1 MKIRLQKGRTIEEAL
16 LAALE
21 YLKENEGAYPLI
33 KGCAT
38 LYVTLQDE
46 RGKTSPNNDTEFVID
61 EAGMRNYDQL
71 LAEEAKAKLFSDM
84 ELEIERL
91 YTKENT
97 LKKELAE
104 TEIRLRTAIERQF
117 KTKEKWAASLKEK
130 QEELEYFSAKEK
142 PALDSLAEAFAGSKI
157 TFFVNMIERRLPY
170 GEGKKKIATVAA
182 VIHADIGD
190 VAFFAKGMGRY
201 SGSFAMVPDR
211 WSPFG
216 TQYIDYSK

>member
-1 MKIRLQKGRTIEEAL
+1 MKIRLQKGKTIEEAL
-16 LAALE
+16 LSALD
-21 YLKENEGAYPLI
+21 YLKENEGAYPLA

-46 RGKTSPNNDTEFVID
+46 SGKPSPNNDTEFVID
-61 EAGMRNYDQL
+61 EAGMHNYDHL
-71 LAEEAKAKLFSDM
+71 LAEEVKSSLLSDM

-91 YTKENT
+91 YTKEDT

-117 KTKEKWAASLKEK
+117 KTKDKWAVSLKEK

-142 PALDSLAEAFAGSKI
+142 PALDSLAKAFKSGKI
-157 TFFVNMIERRLPY
+157 TFFVNIVERRLQY
-170 GEGKKKIATVAA
+170 GEGKKKVATVAA

-190 VAFFAKGMGRY
+190 IAFFAKGMGRY
-201 SGSFAMVPDR
+201 SGSFTMVPDR
-211 WSPFG
+211 WSP
-216 TQYIDYSK
+216 IPNPW

>member
-21 YLKENEGAYPLI
+21 YLKENEGAYPLV

-46 RGKTSPNNDTEFVID
+46 SGKPSPNNDTEFVID
-61 EAGMRNYDQL
+61 EASMHNYDNL
-71 LAEEAKAKLFSDM
+71 LAEEVNSSLLSDM

-91 YTKENT
+91 YTKEDT

-117 KTKEKWAASLKEK
+117 KTKDK
-130 QEELEYFSAKEK
+130 
-142 PALDSLAEAFAGSKI
+142 
-157 TFFVNMIERRLPY
+157 
-170 GEGKKKIATVAA
+170 
-182 VIHADIGD
+182 
-190 VAFFAKGMGRY
+190 
-201 SGSFAMVPDR
+201 
-211 WSPFG
+211 
-216 TQYIDYSK
+216 